1 MTTPYLSVFGLLYR
15 EKLESFNK
23 DDTDDNKDDTAKTG
37 TWTFAIY
44 LFTWNF
50 VSEIFFSKI
59 CKLAFYVSHALSVC
73 FENSKV
79 APLTQG

>member
-15 EKLESFNK
+15 EKLESF
-23 DDTDDNKDDTAKTG
+23 DKDDTAKIG

-50 VSEIFFSKI
+50 VSEIFFLKY
-59 CKLAFYVSHALSVC
+59 A
-73 FENSKV
+73 N
-79 APLTQG
+79 